1 MGTSRLRVMLRSPL
15 VIVVMVVLLWFIAT
29 FLLFPNVNLLIGTF
43 FPDGQFSGRSIEKL
57 FSSERAMRSLFHSF
71 LLAVTLAITVNAV
84 GIFIVL
90 VTKYFVIRGARLLF
104 LGYAT
109 TLIYG
114 GIVLAAGYNF
124 IYGRYGFITA
134 AVRNIWPEVD
144 PNWFSGYFAVVV
156 VMTFATTTN
165 HMLFLGSSIAKIDYQ
180 TIEAARNMGA
190 STWTILWRIV
200 LPALRP
206 MIFAVTVLTFLTGL
220 GALTAPIVLGGQDFQ
235 TVAPMIV
242 TFSKSS
248 SSQDLAA
255 LLAII
260 LGVATIALLAVMN
273 RVEKS
278 GVYFSVAKVATPLQK
293 QRIRSRSA
301 NVIVH
306 AIAYVLF
313 VVYATPVLLILLFSF
328 VDSSAI
334 LSGTITVDSFTLS
347 NYATVFGSAEV
358 LRPFI
363 VSIVYSALAALIVVG
378 GLLFVSRVFQKYR
391 NPLTS
396 ILEYLLHIPW
406 ILPTILIALGLISTF
421 DRANPLIGGAVLTG
435 TTVLLLVA
443 YIIVKVPFT
452 LRLLKAAFASIP
464 DSLEDAARI
473 LGAKSLFT
481 FRKVLFPLVVPTAAA
496 ITALNF
502 NSLLDDYDAAVF
514 LYQPLYEPLGIAI
527 KQSTEG
533 ENNLDSMS
541 ITFVYTVLLMIIMGL
556 TMYLVYGRSASPRRR
571 RRPGRRV
578 DASTPLVP
586 KNPTPATTGAAST
599 GTVGDRTSA
608 DAMSEAGVDRSDDS
622 SVRSKP
628 AGRPR

>member
-1 MGTSRLRVMLRSPL
+1 MRNSSLRTMLRSPL
-15 VIVVMVVLLWFIAT
+15 VLVVSVVLLWFIAT
-29 FLLFPNVNLLIGTF
+29 FLLFPNINLLVSTF
-43 FPDGQFSGRSIEKL
+43 FPGGEFSARAVEKL
-57 FSSERAMRSLFHSF
+57 FSSERAMKSLANSF
-71 LLAVTLAITVNAV
+71 LLAVTLSVTVNVV

-90 VTKYFVIRGARLLF
+90 VTKYFQIRGARVLW

-124 IYGRYGFITA
+124 IYGRYGFITN
-134 AVRNIWPEVD
+134 AVRNVWPEVD
-144 PNWFSGYFAVVV
+144 PNWFSGFFAVVL

-165 HMLFLGSSIAKIDYQ
+165 HMLFLSSSLAKIDYQ

-190 STWTILWRIV
+190 STWRILWRIV

-220 GALTAPIVLGGQDFQ
+220 GALTAPIVLGGADFQ

-242 TFSKSS
+242 TLSKSS
-248 SSQDLAA
+248 SSRDLAA

-260 LGVATIALLAVMN
+260 LGVATIILLAVMN

-293 QRIRSRSA
+293 QRIQNRAA
-301 NVIVH
+301 NAVVHIV
-306 AIAYVLF
+306 AYILF
-313 VVYATPVLLILLFSF
+313 IVYAAPVLLIVLFSF
-328 VDSSAI
+328 VDSTAVLTGS
-334 LSGTITVDSFTLS
+334 ITLGSFTLD
-347 NYATVFGSAEV
+347 NYATVFGTPAV
-358 LRPFI
+358 LRPFV
-363 VSIVYSALAALIVVG
+363 VSVVYSALAALIVVG
-378 GLLFVSRVFQKYR
+378 GLLFVSRVIQKYR
-391 NPLTS
+391 NPVTS
-396 ILEYLLHIPW
+396 VLEYLLHIPW
-406 ILPTILIALGLISTF
+406 ILPTILIALALVMTF
-421 DRANPLIGGAVLTG
+421 DRANPLIGGQVLTG
-435 TTVLLLVA
+435 TPVLLLVA

-473 LGAKSLFT
+473 LGARSLFT
-481 FRKVLFPLVVPTAAA
+481 LRRVLFPLVIPTAAA

-514 LYQPLYEPLGIAI
+514 LYHPLYEPLGIAI
-527 KQSTEG
+527 KTSTEG

-556 TMYLVYGRSASPRRR
+556 TMYLVYGRSNGSRK
-571 RRPGRRV
+571 RRPRFSGT
-578 DASTPLVP
+578 AGP
-586 KNPTPATTGAAST
+586 TGADVVRTTDAVST
-599 GTVGDRTSA
+599 
-608 DAMSEAGVDRSDDS
+608 AGANPRS
-622 SVRSKP
+622 
-628 AGRPR
+628 

>member
-1 MGTSRLRVMLRSPL
+1 MLRSPL
-15 VIVVMVVLLWFIAT
+15 VIVVSVVLVWFITT
-29 FLLFPNVNLLIGTF
+29 FLLFPNINLLVSTF
-43 FPDGQFSGRSIEKL
+43 FPGGEFSARAVEKL
-57 FSSERAMRSLFHSF
+57 VSSERAMKSLWHSF
-71 LLAVTLAITVNAV
+71 LLAITLSVTVNVV

-90 VTKYFVIRGARLLF
+90 VTKYFEIRGARVLW

-124 IYGRYGFITA
+124 IYGRYGFITN
-134 AVRNIWPEVD
+134 AVRNVWPEVD
-144 PNWFSGYFAVVV
+144 PNWFSGFFAVVI

-165 HMLFLGSSIAKIDYQ
+165 HMLFLSSSLAKIDYQ

-190 STWTILWRIV
+190 STWRILWKIV

-220 GALTAPIVLGGQDFQ
+220 GALTAPIVLGGADFQ
-235 TVAPMIV
+235 TIAPMIV
-242 TFSKSS
+242 TFSKSAS
-248 SSQDLAA
+248 SRDLAA

-260 LGVATIALLAVMN
+260 LGVATIILLAVMN
-273 RVEKS
+273 KVEKS

-293 QRIRSRSA
+293 QRIPNRAA

-306 AIAYVLF
+306 IIAYILF
-313 VVYATPVLLILLFSF
+313 VIYAAPVLLIVLFSF
-328 VDSSAI
+328 VDSTAVLTGSI
-334 LSGTITVDSFTLS
+334 TLSSFTLD
-347 NYATVFGSAEV
+347 NYATVFGTPAV

-363 VSIVYSALAALIVVG
+363 VSVVYSALAALIVVG
-378 GLLFVSRVFQKYR
+378 GLMFVARVIQKYR
-391 NPLTS
+391 NPVTS
-396 ILEYLLHIPW
+396 VLEYLLHIPW
-406 ILPTILIALGLISTF
+406 ILPTILIALALVMTF
-421 DRANPLIGGAVLTG
+421 DRPTPLIGGQVLTG
-435 TTVLLLVA
+435 TAVLLLVA
-443 YIIVKVPFT
+443 YIIVKIPFT

-481 FRKVLFPLVVPTAAA
+481 FRKVLFPLVIPTAAA

-514 LYQPLYEPLGIAI
+514 LYHPLYEPLGIAI
-527 KQSTEG
+527 KASTEG

-556 TMYLVYGRSASPRRR
+556 TMYLVYGRSGGPKKRRTR
-571 RRPGRRV
+571 FSGTP
-578 DASTPLVP
+578 DAV
-586 KNPTPATTGAAST
+586 ATGAI
-599 GTVGDRTSA
+599 GTDTVTA
-608 DAMSEAGVDRSDDS
+608 
-622 SVRSKP
+622 P
-628 AGRPR
+628 AANPRL

>member
-1 MGTSRLRVMLRSPL
+1 MRGSSLRAMVRSPL
-15 VIVVMVVLLWFIAT
+15 VLVVSIILIWFIVT
-29 FLLFPNVNLLIGTF
+29 FLLFPNINLLVSTF
-43 FPDGQFSGRSIEKL
+43 FPGGEFSARAVEKL
-57 FSSERAMRSLFHSF
+57 FSSERAMKSLWHSF
-71 LLAVTLAITVNAV
+71 LLAISLSVTVNVV

-90 VTKYFVIRGARLLF
+90 VTKYFQIRGARVLW

-124 IYGRYGFITA
+124 IYGRYGFVTN
-134 AVRNIWPEVD
+134 AVRNVWPDVD
-144 PNWFSGYFAVVV
+144 PNWFSGFFAVLL

-165 HMLFLGSSIAKIDYQ
+165 HMLFLSSSLAKIDYQ

-190 STWTILWRIV
+190 STWRILWKIV

-220 GALTAPIVLGGQDFQ
+220 GALTAPIVLGGADFQ
-235 TVAPMIV
+235 TIAPMIV
-242 TFSKSS
+242 TFSKSTS
-248 SSQDLAA
+248 SRDLAA

-260 LGVATIALLAVMN
+260 LGLATILLLAIMN

-293 QRIRSRSA
+293 QRIPNRTA
-301 NVIVH
+301 NAIVH
-306 AIAYVLF
+306 VVAYVLF
-313 VVYATPVLLILLFSF
+313 LVYTTPVLLIVLFSF
-328 VDSSAI
+328 LDSTAI
-334 LSGTITVDSFTLS
+334 LTGTITWESFTLG
-347 NYATVFGSAEV
+347 NYATVFSSPDA

-363 VSIVYSALAALIVVG
+363 VSLVYSALAALIVVG
-378 GLLFVSRVFQKYR
+378 GLLFVARIIQKYR
-391 NPLTS
+391 NPVTS
-396 ILEYLLHIPW
+396 TLEYLLHIPW
-406 ILPTILIALGLISTF
+406 ILPTILIALALVMTF
-421 DRANPLIGGAVLTG
+421 DRPNPLIGGQVLTG

-443 YIIVKVPFT
+443 YVIVKVPFT
-452 LRLLKAAFASIP
+452 LRLLKAAFASVP

-473 LGAKSLFT
+473 LGAKSFFT
-481 FRKVLFPLVVPTAAA
+481 FRRVLFPLVIPTAAA

-514 LYQPLYEPLGIAI
+514 LYHPLFEPLGIAI

-556 TMYLVYGRSASPRRR
+556 TMYLVYGRS
-571 RRPGRRV
+571 
-578 DASTPLVP
+578 
-586 KNPTPATTGAAST
+586 
-599 GTVGDRTSA
+599 
-608 DAMSEAGVDRSDDS
+608 
-622 SVRSKP
+622 
-628 AGRPR
+628 GRPRKRRSATSPVTDVSPAADSNDQTDATTAAVSNARS